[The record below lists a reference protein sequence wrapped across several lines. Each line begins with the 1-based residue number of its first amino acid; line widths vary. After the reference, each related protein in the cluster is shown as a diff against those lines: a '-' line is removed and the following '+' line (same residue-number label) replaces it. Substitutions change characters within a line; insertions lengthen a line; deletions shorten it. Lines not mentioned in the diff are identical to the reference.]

1 MNQKEYKVE
10 EFTFEFTP
18 QGDPH
23 KGVLSTTVKDHGT
36 HTAEIGLTKLTSR
49 KAYADE
55 ASELYGMDI
64 TRLRWAL
71 NELCTLRLEE
81 VEAAAQAGEDVKQSE
96 PEPLSKEAEKLVATP
111 GVLNRYGEGV
121 ASIQGVVK
129 DRDALE
135 LQTLGAMGAQLAP
148 LPNGK
153 PAGANLI
160 LTGESGRGKNH
171 ICNAVAVALP
181 EEFYLSFESSSAKS
195 FYYQAEEDPDI
206 LMHTW
211 LYPNEAEAT
220 DPIVEMLRPLLS

>member
-10 EFTFEFTP
+10 EFTFEFTL
-18 QGDPH
+18 QGDPA

-81 VEAAAQAGEDVKQSE
+81 VEAAAQAGEDV
-96 PEPLSKEAEKLVATP
+96 EKLVATS
-111 GVLNRYGEGV
+111 GVLDRCVEDV
-121 ASIQGVVK
+121 ASIQDVVK
-129 DRDALE
+129 DRDALR
-135 LQTLGAMGAQLAP
+135 LQTLGAVGAQLAP

-160 LTGESGRGKNH
+160 LIAEPGRGKNY
-171 ICNAVAVALP
+171 ICDAVAVALP
-181 EEFYLSFESSSAKS
+181 EEFYLSFESASAKS
-195 FYYQAEEDPDI
+195 FYYRAQEDPEV
-206 LMHTW
+206 LKHRW

-220 DPIVEMLRPLLS
+220 YLLVEMLRPLLS